1 MTTAI
6 SNFITKRVAV
16 LEAELEAAI
25 EAMKPALE
33 TKRTISESYNIHKS
47 EASRLWKSG
56 DKAGWLAE
64 KTIRDEQLVEL
75 KAANLAVN
83 LAKDANAQIVLKINK
98 AMDAYERRNDLVDE
112 YDAET
117 LGNAIKT
124 ISFPDDSPEWH
135 AQRAKGVGGSDI
147 GAIMGVSPFSNR
159 EDIFKLKTGQTKP
172 TEKSTTGGALYRGS
186 AWEPYIARKFATSN
200 PEVRLVHCKD
210 SWQNKERSHQL
221 VNVDGLLYENDS
233 TIPTAVLEIKTSSV
247 VKSWANGVP
256 DYYRLQTLWYM
267 DAIGLRK
274 AYVMVLIDD
283 HDYRQFEIVATEEEI
298 AHMHAEVDKFVAEVE
313 AYKTNELGLLAG

>member
-6 SNFITKRVAV
+6 STFMSKRVTL
-16 LEAELEAAI
+16 LEEELSVAI
-25 EAMKPALE
+25 EAMKPALAA
-33 TKRTISESYNIHKS
+33 KKKISETYAVHKS

-56 DKAGWLAE
+56 DKAGWLTE
-64 KTIRDEQLVEL
+64 KTIRDEQLIEL

-83 LAKDANAQIVLKINK
+83 LAKDDNAKIVLKINK

-112 YDAET
+112 YDEET

-147 GAIMGVSPFSNR
+147 GAIMGVSPFSKR
-159 EDIFKLKTGQTKP
+159 EDIFNLKTGQTKP
-172 TEKSTTGGALYRGS
+172 AEKSTTGGALYRGS
-186 AWEPYIARKFATSN
+186 AWEPYIARQFAQKN

-210 SWQNKERSHQL
+210 SWQNKEREHQL
-221 VNVDGLLYENDS
+221 VNVDGLVYENGS
-233 TIPTAVLEIKTSSV
+233 TVPTAVLEIKTSSV
-247 VKSWANGVP
+247 AKSWLNGVP

-274 AYVMVLIDD
+274 AYVVVLIDD
-283 HDYRQFEIVATEEEI
+283 HDYQQFEIVATEEEI
-298 AHMHAEVDKFVAEVE
+298 AHMHAEVDKFVAEVAE
-313 AYKTNELGLLAG
+313 YKAAENGLLAV